1 MLLLLLLLVF
11 ETVLT
16 FLAVGDCLS
25 AARCLLRLRGLLLKQ
40 IVGVCIVIIVAGHLG
55 DGATYRVVVL
65 SRPVLDLGE
74 RLHHHVFVRGEVHWV
89 VILLRVVEHD
99 CLRQWTI
106 VSNVWNEI
114 VPTGLD
120 TLIMSVQ
127 EALSGRRS

>member
-1 MLLLLLLLVF
+1 MLLVLLLLIF

-25 AARCLLRLRGLLLKQ
+25 AAGCLLRLRRLLLEQ
-40 IVGVCIVIIVAGHLG
+40 IVGVCIVIAVAGHLS
-55 DGATYRVVVL
+55 DGAAYRVVFL
-65 SRPVLDLGE
+65 PRPVLDFGE
-74 RLHHHVFVRGEVHWV
+74 RLHHVLVRGEVDLV

-99 CLRQWTI
+99 CLRQWTV

-114 VPTGLD
+114 IPTGLD